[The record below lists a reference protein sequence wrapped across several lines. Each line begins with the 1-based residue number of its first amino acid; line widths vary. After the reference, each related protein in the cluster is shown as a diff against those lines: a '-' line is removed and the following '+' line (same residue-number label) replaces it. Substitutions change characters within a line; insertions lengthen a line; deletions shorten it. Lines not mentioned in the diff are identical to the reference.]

1 MLFRSGQMDALLV
14 PSSPTTYTIDAVL
27 GDPFHTNVTMGTYT
41 NFVNI
46 LELCAVAVPSGLPVM
61 PGTEDALP
69 FGVTFIGPSFA
80 ERKIAAMASRFHD
93 AVRRKGL
100 APGVFFRK

>member
-1 MLFRSGQMDALLV
+1 MDALLV

-46 LELCAVAVPSGLPVM
+46 LGLCAVAVPSDLPVM

-69 FGVTFIGPSFA
+69 FGVTFFGPPFA
-80 ERKIAAMASRFHD
+80 EKKTAAMASRFHD
-93 AVRRKGL
+93 AVLRKGL